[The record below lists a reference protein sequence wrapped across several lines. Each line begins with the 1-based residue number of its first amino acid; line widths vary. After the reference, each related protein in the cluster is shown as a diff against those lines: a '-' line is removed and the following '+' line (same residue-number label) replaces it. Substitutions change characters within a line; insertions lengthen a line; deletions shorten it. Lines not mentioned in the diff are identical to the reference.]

1 MIPYSFLD
9 LAIVSEGSDI
19 SQTLE
24 NSVKTAQTAEK
35 KGYTRY
41 WFAEHHNMK
50 SVASSA
56 TSVLIGHIAG
66 KTSTIRVGSGG
77 IMLPNHSPLV
87 IAEHF
92 GTLASIYPNRID
104 LGLGR
109 APGTDQLTAAA
120 LNPNFLENVRHFPE
134 NVQKL
139 QQYFSDRNA
148 NAQVR
153 AIPGEGTDVPIWI
166 LGSSTDSAYLASSLG
181 LPYAFASHFAPAQMI
196 PAFDI
201 YNHNYESK
209 TSTPVKMACVNVIIA
224 PTLEEA
230 ESIATSFYRMFLGMI
245 RNQRGYL
252 QPPIESMEGIWEP
265 MEEEYV
271 RKMTQ
276 CSFIGTKETVKAEI
290 GEFIKR
296 FNLSE
301 IMITS
306 PIYDLE
312 DKLHSIE
319 AFSEIMNN
327 LNV

>member
-9 LAIVSEGSDI
+9 LAIVSEGNDI

-24 NSVKTAQTAEK
+24 NSVKTAQKAEQS
-35 KGYTRY
+35 GYTRY

-66 KTSTIRVGSGG
+66 KTTTIRVGSGG

-92 GTLASIYPNRID
+92 GTLASLYPGRID
-104 LGLGR
+104 MGLGR
-109 APGTDQLTAAA
+109 APGTDQVTAAA

-134 NVQKL
+134 NVQKI
-139 QQYFSDRNA
+139 QQYLSGKNA

-153 AIPGEGTDVPIWI
+153 AIPGEGTDIPIWM

-181 LPYAFASHFAPAQMI
+181 LPYAFASHFAPAQMTA
-196 PAFDI
+196 AFDI
-201 YNHNYESK
+201 YSHNYRSDEHPPK
-209 TSTPVKMACVNVIIA
+209 KMACVNVIIA
-224 PTLEEA
+224 PTTEEA
-230 ESIATSFYRMFLGMI
+230 ERIATSFYRMFLGMI

-252 QPPIESMEGIWEP
+252 QAPIDTMKGIWDP
-265 MEEEYV
+265 AEEAYV
-271 RKMTQ
+271 RQMTH

-290 GEFIKR
+290 SRFINR

-301 IMITS
+301 IMTTS
-306 PIYDLE
+306 PVYSLE
-312 DKLHSIE
+312 DKLYSIE
-319 AFSEIMNN
+319 AFSEVMNSI
-327 LNV
+327 

>member
-9 LAIVSEGSDI
+9 LAIVSEGNDI

-24 NSVKTAQTAEK
+24 NSVKIAQAAEK
-35 KGYTRY
+35 SGYTRY

-87 IAEHF
+87 ISEHF
-92 GTLASIYPNRID
+92 GTLAALYPNRID
-104 LGLGR
+104 MGLGR
-109 APGTDQLTAAA
+109 APGTDQITAAA

-134 NVQKL
+134 NVQKI
-139 QQYFSDRNA
+139 QQYLSGKNA

-153 AIPGEGTDVPIWI
+153 AIPGEGTDIPIWM

-181 LPYAFASHFAPAQMI
+181 LPYAFASHFAPAQMTA
-196 PAFDI
+196 AFDI
-201 YNHNYESK
+201 YTNNYQSK
-209 TSTPVKMACVNVIIA
+209 EHPPKKMACVNVIIA
-224 PTLEEA
+224 PTTEEA
-230 ESIATSFYRMFLGMI
+230 ERIATSFYQMFLGMI

-252 QPPIESMEGIWEP
+252 QAPVDTMEGIWDP
-265 MEEEYV
+265 AEEAYV
-271 RKMTQ
+271 RQMTY

-290 GEFIKR
+290 SRFIDR

-301 IMITS
+301 IMTTS
-306 PIYDLE
+306 PVYSLE
-312 DKLHSIE
+312 DKLYSIE
-319 AFSEIMNN
+319 SFSEVMNS
-327 LNV
+327 L

>member
-9 LAIVSEGSDI
+9 LAIISEGNDI
-19 SQTLE
+19 PQTLE
-24 NSVKTAQTAEK
+24 NSVKTAQIAEK
-35 KGYTRY
+35 TGYTRY

-66 KTSTIRVGSGG
+66 KTSKIRVGSGG

-92 GTLASIYPNRID
+92 GTLASIYPDRID

-109 APGTDQLTAAA
+109 APGTDQLTANA
-120 LNPNFLENVRHFPE
+120 LNPNFIENVRNFTE

-139 QQYFSDRNA
+139 QLYLSDRNSNSA
-148 NAQVR
+148 VR

-181 LPYAFASHFAPAQMI
+181 LPYAFASHFAPAQMV

-201 YNHNYESK
+201 YNHNYESAENNPK
-209 TSTPVKMACVNVIIA
+209 KMACVNVIIA

-230 ESIATSFYRMFLGMI
+230 ERIATSFYRMFLGMI

-252 QPPIESMEGIWEP
+252 QPPVDSMEGVWEP

-271 RKMTQ
+271 RKMTH
-276 CSFIGTKETVKAEI
+276 CSFIGTKETVKTEI
-290 GEFIKR
+290 SQFIKQL
-296 FNLSE
+296 NLSE
-301 IMITS
+301 IMVTS
-306 PIYDLE
+306 PVYNLE
-312 DKLHSIE
+312 DKLYSIE
-319 AFSEIMNN
+319 AFSEVMNSFDI
-327 LNV
+327 

>member
-9 LAIVSEGSDI
+9 LAIVSEGTTI
-19 SQTLE
+19 SQTLD
-24 NSVKTAQTAEK
+24 NSVKTARIAEK
-35 KGYTRY
+35 SGYTRY

-66 KTSTIRVGSGG
+66 NTSTIRVGSGG

-92 GTLASIYPNRID
+92 GTLASLYPGRID
-104 LGLGR
+104 MGLGR
-109 APGTDQLTAAA
+109 APGTDQITAAA
-120 LNPNFLENVRHFPE
+120 LNPAFLENVRNFPE

-139 QQYFSDRNA
+139 QLYFSDRNA

-181 LPYAFASHFAPAQMI
+181 LPYAFASHFAPAQMV

-201 YNHNYESK
+201 YNHNYQ
-209 TSTPVKMACVNVIIA
+209 STGQPSRKMACVNVIIA
-224 PTLEEA
+224 PTEQ
-230 ESIATSFYRMFLGMI
+230 ESERIATSFFRMFLGMI

-252 QPPIESMEGIWEP
+252 QPPIDSMNGIWDP

-271 RKMTQ
+271 RKMTA

-290 GEFIKR
+290 KQFIQR
-296 FNLSE
+296 FDLNEL
-301 IMITS
+301 MITTPVYS
-306 PIYDLE
+306 IE

-319 AFSEIMNN
+319 AFSKVMNE
-327 LNV
+327 L

>member
-9 LAIVSEGSDI
+9 LAIVSEGNDI

-24 NSVKTAQTAEK
+24 NSVKTAQAAEQS
-35 KGYTRY
+35 GYTRY

-66 KTSTIRVGSGG
+66 KTNTIRVGSGG

-92 GTLASIYPNRID
+92 GTLASLYPGRID
-104 LGLGR
+104 MGLGR
-109 APGTDQLTAAA
+109 APGTDQITAAA

-134 NVQKL
+134 NVQKI
-139 QQYFSDRNA
+139 QQYLSGKNA

-153 AIPGEGTDVPIWI
+153 AIPGEGTDIPIWM

-181 LPYAFASHFAPAQMI
+181 LPYAFASHFAPAQMTA
-196 PAFDI
+196 AFDI
-201 YNHNYESK
+201 YANNYQSK
-209 TSTPVKMACVNVIIA
+209 EHPPKKMACVNVIIA
-224 PTLEEA
+224 PTTEEA
-230 ESIATSFYRMFLGMI
+230 ERIATSFYRMFLGMI

-252 QPPIESMEGIWEP
+252 QAPIDTMEGVWDP
-265 MEEEYV
+265 GEEAYV
-271 RKMTQ
+271 RQMTH
-276 CSFIGTKETVKAEI
+276 CSFIGTKETVKTEI
-290 GEFIKR
+290 SRFIQR

-301 IMITS
+301 IMSTS
-306 PIYDLE
+306 PVYNLE
-312 DKLHSIE
+312 DKLYSIE
-319 AFSEIMNN
+319 AFSEVMNS
-327 LNV
+327 L

>member
-9 LAIVSEGSDI
+9 LAIISEGSNI
-19 SQTLE
+19 TQTFE
-24 NSVKTAQTAEK
+24 NSVRTARSAEK
-35 KGYTRY
+35 AGYTRY

-92 GTLASIYPNRID
+92 GTLASLYPNRID

-109 APGTDQLTAAA
+109 APGTDQLTANA
-120 LNPNFLENVRHFPE
+120 LNPDFLENVRNFPE
-134 NVQKL
+134 NVRKL
-139 QQYFSDRNA
+139 QLYLSDRNA

-153 AIPGEGTDVPIWI
+153 AIPGEGTDVPVWI

-181 LPYAFASHFAPAQMI
+181 LPYAFASHFAPAQMV

-201 YNHNYESK
+201 YNHNYQSRENPPK
-209 TSTPVKMACVNVIIA
+209 KMACVNVIIA
-224 PTLEEA
+224 STTQEA
-230 ESIATSFYRMFLGMI
+230 ERIATSFYRMFLGMI

-252 QPPIESMEGIWEP
+252 QPPINSMEGVWEP
-265 MEEEYV
+265 NEEAYV
-271 RKMTQ
+271 RQMTA
-276 CSFIGTKETVKAEI
+276 CSFIGTKETVKTEI
-290 GEFIKR
+290 RQFIKR

-306 PIYDLE
+306 PVYDIE
-312 DKLHSIE
+312 DKLFSIE
-319 AFSEIMNN
+319 AFADVMKE
-327 LNV
+327 L

>member
-9 LAIVSEGSDI
+9 LAIVSEGNNI

-24 NSVKTAQTAEK
+24 NSVKTAQLAEK
-35 KGYTRY
+35 TGYTRY

-66 KTSTIRVGSGG
+66 ETSKIRVGSGG

-92 GTLASIYPNRID
+92 GTLASIYPDRID

-109 APGTDQLTAAA
+109 APGTDQLTANA
-120 LNPNFLENVRHFPE
+120 LNPNFIENVRNFAE

-139 QQYFSDRNA
+139 QLYLSDRNA
-148 NAQVR
+148 NSAVR

-181 LPYAFASHFAPAQMI
+181 LPYAFASHFAPAQMV

-201 YNHNYESK
+201 YNHNYESTENK
-209 TSTPVKMACVNVIIA
+209 PQKMACVNVIIA
-224 PTLEEA
+224 PTKEEA
-230 ESIATSFYRMFLGMI
+230 ERIATSFYMMFLGMI

-252 QPPIESMEGIWEP
+252 QPPVDSMEGIWEP

-271 RKMTQ
+271 RKMTH

-290 GEFIKR
+290 SQFIQR

-306 PIYDLE
+306 PIYNLE
-312 DKLHSIE
+312 DKLYSIK
-319 AFSEIMNN
+319 AFSEVMNS
-327 LNV
+327 LYD

>member
-9 LAIVSEGSDI
+9 LAIISEGNDI
-19 SQTLE
+19 PQTLE
-24 NSVKTAQTAEK
+24 NSVKTAQIAEK
-35 KGYTRY
+35 TGYTRY

-66 KTSTIRVGSGG
+66 KTSKIRVGSGG

-92 GTLASIYPNRID
+92 GTLASIYPDRID

-109 APGTDQLTAAA
+109 APGTDQLTANA
-120 LNPNFLENVRHFPE
+120 LNPNFIENVRNFTE

-139 QQYFSDRNA
+139 QLYLSDRNSNSA
-148 NAQVR
+148 VR

-181 LPYAFASHFAPAQMI
+181 LPYAFASHFAPAQMV

-201 YNHNYESK
+201 YNHNYESAENNPK
-209 TSTPVKMACVNVIIA
+209 KMACVNVIIA
-224 PTLEEA
+224 STLEEA
-230 ESIATSFYRMFLGMI
+230 ERIATSFYRMFLGMI

-252 QPPIESMEGIWEP
+252 QPPVDSMEGVWEP

-271 RKMTQ
+271 RKMTH
-276 CSFIGTKETVKAEI
+276 CSFIGTKETVKTEI
-290 GEFIKR
+290 SQFIKQL
-296 FNLSE
+296 NLSE
-301 IMITS
+301 IMVTS
-306 PIYDLE
+306 PVYNLE
-312 DKLHSIE
+312 DKLYSIE
-319 AFSEIMNN
+319 AFSEVMNSFDI
-327 LNV
+327 

>member
-9 LAIVSEGSDI
+9 LAIISEGNSI

-24 NSVKTAQTAEK
+24 NSVKTAQSAEK
-35 KGYTRY
+35 AGYTRY

-92 GTLASIYPNRID
+92 GTLASLYPNRID

-109 APGTDQLTAAA
+109 APGTDQLTANA
-120 LNPNFLENVRHFPE
+120 LNPNFLENVRNFPE
-134 NVQKL
+134 NVRKL
-139 QQYFSDRNA
+139 QLYLSDRNA

-153 AIPGEGTDVPIWI
+153 AIPGEGTDIPVWI

-181 LPYAFASHFAPAQMI
+181 LPYAFASHFAPAQMV

-201 YNHNYESK
+201 YNHNYQSK
-209 TSTPVKMACVNVIIA
+209 ENSPKKMACVNVIIA
-224 PTLEEA
+224 STTQEA
-230 ESIATSFYRMFLGMI
+230 ERIATSFYRMFLGMI

-252 QPPIESMEGIWEP
+252 QPPIDSMEGVWEP
-265 MEEEYV
+265 NEEAYV
-271 RKMTQ
+271 RQMTS
-276 CSFIGTKETVKAEI
+276 CSFIGTKETVKTEI
-290 GEFIKR
+290 SQFIKR

-306 PIYDLE
+306 PVYDIG
-312 DKLHSIE
+312 DKLLSIE
-319 AFSEIMNN
+319 AFADVMKEI
-327 LNV
+327 

>member
-9 LAIVSEGSDI
+9 LAIVSEGTTI
-19 SQTLE
+19 SQTLD
-24 NSVKTAQTAEK
+24 NSVKTAQLAEK
-35 KGYTRY
+35 SGYTRY

-66 KTSTIRVGSGG
+66 NTSTIRVGSGG
-77 IMLPNHSPLV
+77 VMLPNHSPLV

-92 GTLASIYPNRID
+92 GTLASLYPGRID

-109 APGTDQLTAAA
+109 APGTDQITAAA
-120 LNPNFLENVRHFPE
+120 LNPDFLNNVRNFPE

-139 QQYFSDRNA
+139 QLYFSDRNA

-181 LPYAFASHFAPAQMI
+181 LPYAFASHFAPAQMV

-201 YNHNYESK
+201 YNHNYQSGGQP
-209 TSTPVKMACVNVIIA
+209 SRKMACVNVIIA
-224 PTLEEA
+224 PTEQ
-230 ESIATSFYRMFLGMI
+230 ESERIATSFFRMFLGMI

-252 QPPIESMEGIWEP
+252 QPPIDSMNGIWDP

-271 RKMTQ
+271 RKMTA

-290 GEFIKR
+290 KQFIQR
-296 FNLSE
+296 FNLNE
-301 IMITS
+301 LMITTPVYS
-306 PIYDLE
+306 IE
-312 DKLHSIE
+312 DKLYSIE
-319 AFSEIMNN
+319 AFSEAMNE
-327 LNV
+327 L

>member
-9 LAIVSEGSDI
+9 LAIVSEGNDI

-24 NSVKTAQTAEK
+24 NSVKIAQAAEK
-35 KGYTRY
+35 SGYTRY

-87 IAEHF
+87 ISEHF
-92 GTLASIYPNRID
+92 GTLAALYPNRID
-104 LGLGR
+104 MGLGR
-109 APGTDQLTAAA
+109 APGTDQITAAA

-134 NVQKL
+134 NVQKI
-139 QQYFSDRNA
+139 QQYLSGKNA

-153 AIPGEGTDVPIWI
+153 AIPGEGTDIPIWM

-181 LPYAFASHFAPAQMI
+181 LPYAFASHFAPAQMTA
-196 PAFDI
+196 AFDI
-201 YNHNYESK
+201 YTNNYQSK
-209 TSTPVKMACVNVIIA
+209 EHSPKKMACVNVIIA
-224 PTLEEA
+224 PTTEEA
-230 ESIATSFYRMFLGMI
+230 ERIATSFYQMFLGMI

-252 QPPIESMEGIWEP
+252 QAPVDTMEGIWDP
-265 MEEEYV
+265 AEEAYV
-271 RKMTQ
+271 RQMTY

-290 GEFIKR
+290 SRFIDR

-301 IMITS
+301 IMTTS
-306 PIYDLE
+306 PVYSLE
-312 DKLHSIE
+312 DKLYSIE
-319 AFSEIMNN
+319 SFSEVMNS
-327 LNV
+327 L